1 MKFERLTF
9 YAGKTIL
16 IKEKAKRTIEPGRK
30 RAPKMQFTSDQ
41 VWEYNLRQAIFNLA
55 LILNANFVPGD
66 WNLMLTFKEGA
77 TMEEVKAAR
86 DRFVRKLRDL
96 CKKEGIEFKWVLVPH
111 ITGGKY
117 HFHMISNKEVPLRL
131 IKKAWKAGEVIEK
144 AHMWDNPNYYQLASY
159 LMHEARELR
168 DRKQTSEEEIPFTKR
183 YSHSRNL
190 YKPVGEPTELT
201 RLDMEAEP
209 TARKGY
215 MIDGEVQ
222 HYENFING
230 APCREYVQVS
240 ITDGKTRMKRR
251 NKGTMATGE
260 RMPFYK
266 LLKQAY
272 REQQESMFDS
282 LEL

>member
-30 RAPKMQFTSDQ
+30 RAPKMQFTTDQ

-86 DRFVRKLRDL
+86 DRFVRKLRDF
-96 CKKEGIEFKWVLVPH
+96 CKKEDIEFKWVLVPH

-131 IKKAWKAGEVIEK
+131 IKRAWKAGEVIEK
-144 AHMWDNPNYYQLASY
+144 AHMWDNPNY
-159 LMHEARELR
+159 
-168 DRKQTSEEEIPFTKR
+168 
-183 YSHSRNL
+183 
-190 YKPVGEPTELT
+190 
-201 RLDMEAEP
+201 
-209 TARKGY
+209 
-215 MIDGEVQ
+215 
-222 HYENFING
+222 
-230 APCREYVQVS
+230 
-240 ITDGKTRMKRR
+240 
-251 NKGTMATGE
+251 
-260 RMPFYK
+260 
-266 LLKQAY
+266 
-272 REQQESMFDS
+272 
-282 LEL
+282 